1 MLQEFEHS
9 GVKGMRWRKGRKTPL
24 DPSLQTNLKRK
35 EADSNPRIES
45 KKDVSLTGKA
55 NKKLA
60 VSETNV
66 DKKSPREKL
75 AEEMAEAA
83 AKDRQDR
90 AIAAANALKR
100 SIEKAKKAAEEKPVE
115 TPKKETKFVPNRIPT
130 RHVSRYRY

>member
-1 MLQEFEHS
+1 
-9 GVKGMRWRKGRKTPL
+9 MRWRKGRKTPL
-24 DPSLQTNLKRK
+24 DPSLQTNLKKK
-35 EADSNPRIES
+35 EANSTPRVEN
-45 KKDVSLTGKA
+45 KKDVSLTGTA
-55 NKKLA
+55 NKKLT
-60 VSETNV
+60 VSEKNV
-66 DKKSPREKL
+66 DDKTPREKL
-75 AEEMAEAA
+75 AEQMAEAA